1 MKTCKSFKKKDTE
14 NEIDV
19 IFSCDKYDNIQWKA
33 FNDITKNKAIKH
45 FFEKGSLRALD
56 VFGQFLVRALE

>member
-33 FNDITKNKAIKH
+33 FNDITKKGNKT
-45 FFEKGSLRALD
+45 
-56 VFGQFLVRALE
+56 FL